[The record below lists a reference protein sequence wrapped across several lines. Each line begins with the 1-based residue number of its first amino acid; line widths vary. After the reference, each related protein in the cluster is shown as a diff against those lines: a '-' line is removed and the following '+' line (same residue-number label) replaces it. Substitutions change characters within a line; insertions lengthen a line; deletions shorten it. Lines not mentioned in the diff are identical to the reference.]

1 MGCYFLVGIAKSLGE
16 GLVFVVVMAAIR
28 RFITAV
34 NFIIITNDIETASF
48 IGFEYQCL
56 ILCCDNSLAFLIAR
70 L

>member
-1 MGCYFLVGIAKSLGE
+1 MGYYFLVGIAKSLGE
-16 GLVFVVVMAAIR
+16 GLVFVVMAAIR